1 MVAFFNSLGGLMMVP
16 ESRVEEYKALGYRE
30 MAPATPEPIQKA
42 EEKKEQPKAEKPK
55 EQPKVE
61 KPKAKATTTKK
72 SVSKSK
78 K

>member
-1 MVAFFNSLGGLMMVP
+1 MKKLIHRITGVEMLVADDQLDSFLAAGHRLAASA
-16 ESRVEEYKALGYRE
+16 EK
-30 MAPATPEPIQKA
+30 PAEAKPVV
-42 EEKKEQPKAEKPK
+42 AEKPK